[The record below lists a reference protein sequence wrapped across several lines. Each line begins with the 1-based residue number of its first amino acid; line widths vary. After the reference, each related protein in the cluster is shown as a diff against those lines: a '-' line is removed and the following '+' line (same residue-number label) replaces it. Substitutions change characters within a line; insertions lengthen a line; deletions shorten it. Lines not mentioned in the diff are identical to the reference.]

1 MKCQNV
7 KKSKRKHH
15 GRFGISTDTAVDG
28 WNNNLEYNSKKNNKK
43 IRKGTKK
50 KAFNCAKETAWYLR
64 FYFMKEIHKRNC
76 ASLSAQYTVN
86 CEVATQSKFKNIKN
100 CIHMLL
106 KRKLEINKRINF
118 LFYYYSEKRDEQ

>member
-28 WNNNLEYNSKKNNKK
+28 CNNNLEYNSKKNNKK

-50 KAFNCAKETAWYLR
+50 RLLTVRK
-64 FYFMKEIHKRNC
+64 KR
-76 ASLSAQYTVN
+76 
-86 CEVATQSKFKNIKN
+86 
-100 CIHMLL
+100 
-106 KRKLEINKRINF
+106 
-118 LFYYYSEKRDEQ
+118 RDI